1 MTINI
6 TEPTNEQLKPR
17 ITVIGV
23 GGAGCNAVNN
33 MIEAHLEGVEFLV
46 ANTDAQSLANS
57 LTERK
62 VQLGAKLTKGLGAGA
77 KPEIGR
83 QAADESLSNVLE
95 QLEGTHMLFVTA
107 GMGGGTGTGAA
118 PVIAEAARERG
129 ILTVG
134 VVTKPFEYEGIRRT
148 KIADQGIKDLT
159 ESVDTLI
166 VIPNQNLFRIA
177 NKDTTFTEAFK
188 MADAVLYNG
197 VKGVTDLIVKQGR
210 INLDFA
216 DIQTVMLEMGKAM
229 MGTGEAAGE
238 NRAINA
244 AEEAVSNPLLD
255 DTSIENARGVI
266 INISGGEDIKLYEI
280 DEIAAYIKKQC
291 REDVNLIVGNTIEK
305 IEDGKIRV
313 SLLASGIASEN
324 SAEEYA
330 ENYDNNEKFIKPRL
344 VSSRNDEKQ
353 ANNLNAEFIKKSDKK
368 QSDLEDFLSKEVNGD
383 TINNKSNTSLF
394 ESSINNNANS
404 ISEDFFIPS
413 EEVLPNKI
421 KENKTD
427 PFKEADMLNS
437 GIQAKNN
444 ITESIQEAE
453 NNSLISRLNDVKE
466 KALNVGSKAI
476 SMVSEVANKSLE
488 NKFSRKE
495 EAQESV
501 RNDSESS
508 HRVEPSFLGT
518 NNAEIENSSTTLEQP
533 NNINEDSY
541 VNIPSFLKRSRD

>member
-17 ITVIGV
+17 ITVIGI

-46 ANTDAQSLANS
+46 ANTDAQSLASS
-57 LTERK
+57 LTDRQ

-159 ESVDTLI
+159 ASVDTLI
-166 VIPNQNLFRIA
+166 IIPNQNLFRIA

-188 MADAVLYNG
+188 MADEVLYNG

-229 MGTGEAAGE
+229 MGTGEAEGE
-238 NRAINA
+238 DRAIKA
-244 AEEAVSNPLLD
+244 AEIAISNPLLD
-255 DTSIENARGVI
+255 DTSIANARGVI

-280 DEIAAYIKKQC
+280 DEIAAHIKKQC
-291 REDVNLIVGNTIEK
+291 KEDVNLIVGNTIEK

-324 SAEEYA
+324 NGEEYD

-353 ANNLNAEFIKKSDKK
+353 SNTIKAEFGNKIDTK
-368 QSDLEDFLSKEVNGD
+368 QADLEDFLSKEVNGD
-383 TINNKSNTSLF
+383 IFDNQN
-394 ESSINNNANS
+394 SSILSEKNIATS
-404 ISEDFFIPS
+404 ISEDYFIPT
-413 EEVLPNKI
+413 EEVLPNKV
-421 KENKTD
+421 KENTTD
-427 PFKEADMLNS
+427 PFREADVLNADT
-437 GIQAKNN
+437 QAKNN
-444 ITESIQEAE
+444 LKESMEE
-453 NNSLISRLNDVKE
+453 EESNSLISRLANVKDR
-466 KALNVGSKAI
+466 ALNVGSKAM

-488 NKFSRKE
+488 NKFYRKE
-495 EAQESV
+495 ERQEPVSIETE
-501 RNDSESS
+501 NSQ
-508 HRVEPSFLGT
+508 RVEPSFLGI
-518 NNAEIENSSTTLEQP
+518 NNSETASSPAELGKNS
-533 NNINEDSY
+533 NINEDSY
-541 VNIPSFLKRSRD
+541 VNIPSFLKRNRD

>member
-33 MIEAHLEGVEFLV
+33 MIEAQLEGVEFLV
-46 ANTDAQSLANS
+46 ANTDAQSLASS

-83 QAADESLSNVLE
+83 EAADESLSTVLE

-166 VIPNQNLFRIA
+166 IIPNQNLFRIA

-255 DTSIENARGVI
+255 DTSIENAKGVI
-266 INISGGEDIKLYEI
+266 INISGGEDVKLYEI

-313 SLLASGIASEN
+313 SLLASGIAN
-324 SAEEYA
+324 
-330 ENYDNNEKFIKPRL
+330 NNVIDNDKSHDDSEKFIKPRL
-344 VSSRNDEKQ
+344 VASRNDDKQENTIKVANINKAEKKQ
-353 ANNLNAEFIKKSDKK
+353 A
-368 QSDLEDFLSKEVNGD
+368 DLEDFLSKEVNKD
-383 TINNKSNTSLF
+383 IIDNKG
-394 ESSINNNANS
+394 SIKSMNEN
-404 ISEDFFIPS
+404 FFIPS

-421 KENKTD
+421 KDNVTD
-427 PFKEADMLNS
+427 PFKEADMLNAD
-437 GIQAKNN
+437 IQSKSH
-444 ITESIQEAE
+444 ITERIEELES
-453 NNSLISRLNDVKE
+453 NSLISRLTNVKE
-466 KALNVGSKAI
+466 KVLNAGSNAI
-476 SMVSEVANKSLE
+476 SKVSEVANKSLE
-488 NKFSRKE
+488 NKFSRKDE
-495 EAQESV
+495 NQEAIKNETQITQ
-501 RNDSESS
+501 
-508 HRVEPSFLGT
+508 RVEPSFFESSSSKLENT
-518 NNAEIENSSTTLEQP
+518 SAILDQNNNLNENRY
-533 NNINEDSY
+533 D
-541 VNIPSFLKRSRD
+541 NIPSFLKRNKD

>member
-1 MTINI
+1 MTINLI
-6 TEPTNEQLKPR
+6 EPTNEQLKPR

-57 LTERK
+57 LTDRK

-83 QAADESLSNVLE
+83 QAADESLTNVLD

-148 KIADQGIKDLT
+148 RIAEQGIKDLT
-159 ESVDTLI
+159 DAVDTLI
-166 VIPNQNLFRIA
+166 IIPNQNLFRIA

-188 MADAVLYNG
+188 MADEVLYNG

-229 MGTGEAAGE
+229 MGTGEAEGE
-238 NRAINA
+238 DRAIKA
-244 AEEAVSNPLLD
+244 AELAISNPLLD
-255 DTSIENARGVI
+255 DTSILNAKGVI
-266 INISGGEDIKLYEI
+266 INISGGEDVKLYEI
-280 DEIAAYIKKQC
+280 DEIAAHIKKQC
-291 REDVNLIVGNTIEK
+291 KEDVNLIVGNTIEN

-313 SLLASGIASEN
+313 SLLASGISSKEEEEIKN
-324 SAEEYA
+324 AEG
-330 ENYDNNEKFIKPRL
+330 KFVKPRL
-344 VSSRNDEKQ
+344 VSNSEYKNIKSESSIQTNTRQ
-353 ANNLNAEFIKKSDKK
+353 A
-368 QSDLEDFLSKEVNGD
+368 DLEDFLAKEIND
-383 TINNKSNTSLF
+383 TLQENSDITSSDKKINDS
-394 ESSINNNANS
+394 
-404 ISEDFFIPS
+404 DFFIPK
-413 EEVLPNKI
+413 EEVVPS
-421 KENKTD
+421 KEKTLATN
-427 PFKEADMLNS
+427 PFKEADLLNAS
-437 GIQAKNN
+437 GSNTN
-444 ITESIQEAE
+444 SNDESI
-453 NNSLISRLNDVKE
+453 SLISRLSSNVKE
-466 KALNVGSKAI
+466 KAINVGSKAI

-488 NKFSRKE
+488 NKFIKKDEMEDIKSTEFNSKE
-495 EAQESV
+495 
-501 RNDSESS
+501 
-508 HRVEPSFLGT
+508 RVEPSFMSLENNEENKLNAIDNNTTMQDT
-518 NNAEIENSSTTLEQP
+518 NYN
-533 NNINEDSY
+533 
-541 VNIPSFLKRSRD
+541 NIPSFLKRNRD

>member
-1 MTINI
+1 MTINL

-57 LTERK
+57 LTDRQ

-83 QAADESLSNVLE
+83 QAADESLANVLE

-134 VVTKPFEYEGIRRT
+134 VVTKPFEYEGIRRM

-159 ESVDTLI
+159 SSVDTLI
-166 VIPNQNLFRIA
+166 IIPNQNLFRIA

-188 MADAVLYNG
+188 MADEVLYNG

-229 MGTGEAAGE
+229 MGTGEAEGE
-238 NRAINA
+238 DRAINA
-244 AEEAVSNPLLD
+244 AELAISNPLLD
-255 DTSIENARGVI
+255 DTSISNAKGVI

-280 DEIAAYIKKQC
+280 DEIAAHIKKQC
-291 REDVNLIVGNTIEK
+291 RENVNLIVGNTIEK

-313 SLLASGIASEN
+313 SLLASGIAAEN
-324 SAEEYA
+324 SNENEEKL
-330 ENYDNNEKFIKPRL
+330 ENNEEFNKPRL
-344 VSSRNDEKQ
+344 VSSRDNLSEVSAKEKS
-353 ANNLNAEFIKKSDKK
+353 NNNVKSK
-368 QSDLEDFLSKEVNGD
+368 QRDLEDFLSQELKETPDDKEDNALF
-383 TINNKSNTSLF
+383 NKVADK
-394 ESSINNNANS
+394 NNN
-404 ISEDFFIPS
+404 EFFIPKEEAVPNQEKNS
-413 EEVLPNKI
+413 EL
-421 KENKTD
+421 D
-427 PFKEADMLNS
+427 PFKEADVLN
-437 GIQAKNN
+437 ANKEN
-444 ITESIQEAE
+444 ISDLGNKEDDEESV
-453 NNSLISRLNDVKE
+453 SLISRLTNVKE
-466 KALNVGSKAI
+466 KAFNVGSRAI
-476 SMVSEVANKSLE
+476 SIVSEVANKSLD
-488 NKFSRKE
+488 NKINKKE
-495 EAQESV
+495 ENQ
-501 RNDSESS
+501 DSLGIQSEKVS
-508 HRVEPSFLGT
+508 RVEPSFFEQE
-518 NNAEIENSSTTLEQP
+518 NNGDILNSIY
-533 NNINEDSY
+533 NNDQNNDNF
-541 VNIPSFLKRSRD
+541 VNIPSFLKRNKD

>member
-1 MTINI
+1 MTINL

-57 LTERK
+57 LTDRQ

-83 QAADESLSNVLE
+83 QAADESLANVLE

-134 VVTKPFEYEGIRRT
+134 VVTKPFEYEGIRRM

-159 ESVDTLI
+159 SSVDTLI
-166 VIPNQNLFRIA
+166 IIPNQNLFRIA

-188 MADAVLYNG
+188 MADEVLYNG

-229 MGTGEAAGE
+229 MGTGEAEGE
-238 NRAINA
+238 DRAINA
-244 AEEAVSNPLLD
+244 AELAISNPLLD
-255 DTSIENARGVI
+255 DTSISNAKGVI

-280 DEIAAYIKKQC
+280 DEIAAHIKKQC
-291 REDVNLIVGNTIEK
+291 RENVNLIVGNTIEK

-313 SLLASGIASEN
+313 SLLASGIAAEN
-324 SAEEYA
+324 SNENEEKL
-330 ENYDNNEKFIKPRL
+330 ENNEEFNKPRL
-344 VSSRNDEKQ
+344 VSSRDNLSEVSAKEKS
-353 ANNLNAEFIKKSDKK
+353 NNNVKSK
-368 QSDLEDFLSKEVNGD
+368 QRDLEDFLSQELKETPDDKEDNALF
-383 TINNKSNTSLF
+383 NKVADK
-394 ESSINNNANS
+394 NNN
-404 ISEDFFIPS
+404 EFFIPKEEAVPNQEKNS
-413 EEVLPNKI
+413 EL
-421 KENKTD
+421 D
-427 PFKEADMLNS
+427 PFKEADVLN
-437 GIQAKNN
+437 ANKEN
-444 ITESIQEAE
+444 ISDLGNKEDDEESV
-453 NNSLISRLNDVKE
+453 SLISRLTNVKE
-466 KALNVGSKAI
+466 KAFNVGSRAI
-476 SMVSEVANKSLE
+476 SIVSEVANKSLD
-488 NKFSRKE
+488 NKINKKE
-495 EAQESV
+495 ENQ
-501 RNDSESS
+501 DSLGIQSEKVS
-508 HRVEPSFLGT
+508 RVEPSFFEQE
-518 NNAEIENSSTTLEQP
+518 NNGDILNSI
-533 NNINEDSY
+533 NNNDQNNDNF
-541 VNIPSFLKRSRD
+541 VNIPSFLKRNKD

>member
-1 MTINI
+1 MTINL

-57 LTERK
+57 LTDRK

-83 QAADESLSNVLE
+83 QAADESLSNVLD

-148 KIADQGIKDLT
+148 KIAEQGIKDLT
-159 ESVDTLI
+159 DAVDTLI
-166 VIPNQNLFRIA
+166 IIPNQNLFRIA

-188 MADAVLYNG
+188 MADEVLYNG

-229 MGTGEAAGE
+229 MGTGEADGE
-238 NRAINA
+238 DRAIKA
-244 AEEAVSNPLLD
+244 AELAISNPLLD
-255 DTSIENARGVI
+255 DTSIANAKGVI
-266 INISGGEDIKLYEI
+266 INISGGEDVKLYEI
-280 DEIAAYIKKQC
+280 DEIAAHIKKQC
-291 REDVNLIVGNTIEK
+291 KEDVNLIVGNTIEN

-313 SLLASGIASEN
+313 SLLASGISSQEEEEIRNTEN
-324 SAEEYA
+324 
-330 ENYDNNEKFIKPRL
+330 KFIKPRL
-344 VSSRNDEKQ
+344 VSNSENKNIKINSSMQIKTKQ
-353 ANNLNAEFIKKSDKK
+353 A
-368 QSDLEDFLSKEVNGD
+368 DLEDFLSKE
-383 TINNKSNTSLF
+383 INDVLQENSNKS
-394 ESSINNNANS
+394 SIDKKNNDN
-404 ISEDFFIPS
+404 FFIPK
-413 EEVLPNKI
+413 EQVTPNK
-421 KENKTD
+421 EKTLTTN
-427 PFKEADMLNS
+427 PFKEADLLNAS
-437 GIQAKNN
+437 GSNTN
-444 ITESIQEAE
+444 SNDESI
-453 NNSLISRLNDVKE
+453 SLISRLSSNVKE
-466 KALNVGSKAI
+466 KAINVGSKAI
-476 SMVSEVANKSLE
+476 SIVSEVANKSLE
-488 NKFSRKE
+488 NKFMKKDEMEDVKVNEFNSKE
-495 EAQESV
+495 
-501 RNDSESS
+501 
-508 HRVEPSFLGT
+508 RVEPSFVSLEKNEENTLGAID
-518 NNAEIENSSTTLEQP
+518 NNTAMQDNSY
-533 NNINEDSY
+533 N
-541 VNIPSFLKRSRD
+541 NIPSFLKRNRD

>member
-6 TEPTNEQLKPR
+6 IEPTNEQLKPR

-57 LTERK
+57 LTDRK

-83 QAADESLSNVLE
+83 QAADESLSNVLD

-148 KIADQGIKDLT
+148 RIAEQGIKDLT
-159 ESVDTLI
+159 DAVDTLI
-166 VIPNQNLFRIA
+166 IIPNQNLFRIA

-188 MADAVLYNG
+188 MADEVLYNG

-229 MGTGEAAGE
+229 MGTGEADGE
-238 NRAINA
+238 DRAIKA
-244 AEEAVSNPLLD
+244 AELAISNPLLD
-255 DTSIENARGVI
+255 DTSIANAKGVI
-266 INISGGEDIKLYEI
+266 INISGGEDVKLYEI
-280 DEIAAYIKKQC
+280 DEIAAHIKKQC
-291 REDVNLIVGNTIEK
+291 KEDVNLIVGNTIEN

-313 SLLASGIASEN
+313 SLLASGISSHEEDGIINTEN
-324 SAEEYA
+324 
-330 ENYDNNEKFIKPRL
+330 KFVKPRL
-344 VSSRNDEKQ
+344 VSNSENKNIKINSSLQTKTKQ
-353 ANNLNAEFIKKSDKK
+353 A
-368 QSDLEDFLSKEVNGD
+368 DLEDFLSKEIND
-383 TINNKSNTSLF
+383 TMQEKIVKTS
-394 ESSINNNANS
+394 SDKKNYDN
-404 ISEDFFIPS
+404 DFFIPKK
-413 EEVLPNKI
+413 EIKPNKEKI
-421 KENKTD
+421 LATN
-427 PFKEADMLNS
+427 PFKEADLLNAN
-437 GIQAKNN
+437 GNN
-444 ITESIQEAE
+444 TNS
-453 NNSLISRLNDVKE
+453 NDDSVSLISRLSSNVKE
-466 KALNVGSKAI
+466 KAINVGSKAI

-488 NKFSRKE
+488 NKFMKKDEVEDIKTNEFNLKE
-495 EAQESV
+495 
-501 RNDSESS
+501 
-508 HRVEPSFLGT
+508 RVEPSFTSLDK
-518 NNAEIENSSTTLEQP
+518 NEENSLNAIDNKTTIQ
-533 NNINEDSY
+533 DTSY
-541 VNIPSFLKRSRD
+541 NNIPSFLKRNRD

>member
-1 MTINI
+1 MTLNI

-33 MIEAHLEGVEFLV
+33 MIEAHLDGVEFLV

-57 LTERK
+57 LTDRK

-83 QAADESLSNVLE
+83 QAADESLSNVLD

-148 KIADQGIKDLT
+148 RIAEQGIKDLT
-159 ESVDTLI
+159 DSVDTLI
-166 VIPNQNLFRIA
+166 IIPNQNLFRIA

-188 MADAVLYNG
+188 MADEVLYNG

-229 MGTGEAAGE
+229 MGTGEADGE
-238 NRAINA
+238 DRAIKA
-244 AEEAVSNPLLD
+244 AELAISNPLLD
-255 DTSIENARGVI
+255 DTSISNAKGVI

-280 DEIAAYIKKQC
+280 DEIAAHIKKQC
-291 REDVNLIVGNTIEK
+291 KEDVNLIVGNTIEN

-313 SLLASGIASEN
+313 SLLASGIS
-324 SAEEYA
+324 SKEE
-330 ENYDNNEKFIKPRL
+330 EEMKNIESKFVKPRL
-344 VSSRNDEKQ
+344 VSNSENKSLKNNPPIKMKTKQ
-353 ANNLNAEFIKKSDKK
+353 A
-368 QSDLEDFLSKEVNGD
+368 DLEDFLSKE
-383 TINNKSNTSLF
+383 INNALLEKNDL
-394 ESSINNNANS
+394 SSS
-404 ISEDFFIPS
+404 DKKTDDRDFFIPKK
-413 EEVLPNKI
+413 EIMPNKDKI
-421 KENKTD
+421 SPTN
-427 PFKEADMLNS
+427 PFKEADLLNAS
-437 GIQAKNN
+437 VDSTNSNN
-444 ITESIQEAE
+444 EE
-453 NNSLISRLNDVKE
+453 NISLISRLSSNVKE
-466 KALNVGSKAI
+466 KAINVGSKAM

-488 NKFSRKE
+488 NTFIKKDQIEDTNKDTEFDSKE
-495 EAQESV
+495 
-501 RNDSESS
+501 
-508 HRVEPSFLGT
+508 RVEPSFMG
-518 NNAEIENSSTTLEQP
+518 LEQ
-533 NNINEDSY
+533 NDDSILNTIDNHNTTIHDTNY
-541 VNIPSFLKRSRD
+541 NNIPSFLKRNRD

>member
-1 MTINI
+1 MTINL

-33 MIEAHLEGVEFLV
+33 MIEAELEGVEFLV
-46 ANTDAQSLANS
+46 ANTDAQSLASS
-57 LTERK
+57 LTKRK

-83 QAADESLSNVLE
+83 EAADESLSTVLE

-166 VIPNQNLFRIA
+166 IIPNQNLFRIA

-229 MGTGEAAGE
+229 MGTGEATGE

-266 INISGGEDIKLYEI
+266 INISGGEDVKLYEI

-313 SLLASGIASEN
+313 SLLASGIAAE
-324 SAEEYA
+324 SAIDNNK
-330 ENYDNNEKFIKPRL
+330 NYDDNEKFIKPRL
-344 VSSRNDEKQ
+344 VSSRKDNRQDSTIKVATISKEEKKQ
-353 ANNLNAEFIKKSDKK
+353 A
-368 QSDLEDFLSKEVNGD
+368 DLEDFLSKEVNRD
-383 TINNKSNTSLF
+383 IVDNTD
-394 ESSINNNANS
+394 NDR
-404 ISEDFFIPS
+404 SENENFFIPS
-413 EEVLPNKI
+413 EEVLPNKV
-421 KENKTD
+421 KDSRAD
-427 PFKEADMLNS
+427 PFKEADMLNADM
-437 GIQAKNN
+437 QANSN
-444 ITESIQEAE
+444 TTERMEEEE
-453 NNSLISRLNDVKE
+453 NNSLISRLTNVKE
-466 KALNVGSKAI
+466 KVLNAGSNAI
-476 SMVSEVANKSLE
+476 SMVSEAANKSLE
-488 NKFSRKE
+488 SKFSRKE
-495 EAQESV
+495 ENQEAIKSDTES
-501 RNDSESS
+501 RN
-508 HRVEPSFLGT
+508 RVEPSFL
-518 NNAEIENSSTTLEQP
+518 ESSSSKLETTSTILDQS
-533 NNINEDSY
+533 NNINEHSY
-541 VNIPSFLKRSRD
+541 DNIPSFLKRNRD

>member
-1 MTINI
+1 MTINL
-6 TEPTNEQLKPR
+6 TEPINEHLKPR

-57 LTERK
+57 LTDRK

-83 QAADESLSNVLE
+83 QAADESLSNVLD

-148 KIADQGIKDLT
+148 KIAEQGIKDMT
-159 ESVDTLI
+159 DAVDTLI
-166 VIPNQNLFRIA
+166 IIPNQNLFRIA

-188 MADAVLYNG
+188 MADEVLYNG

-229 MGTGEAAGE
+229 MGTGESDGE
-238 NRAINA
+238 DRAIKA
-244 AEEAVSNPLLD
+244 AELAISNPLLD
-255 DTSIENARGVI
+255 DTSILNAKGVI
-266 INISGGEDIKLYEI
+266 INISGGEDVKLYEI
-280 DEIAAYIKKQC
+280 DEIAAHIKKQC
-291 REDVNLIVGNTIEK
+291 KEDVNLIVGNTIEN

-313 SLLASGIASEN
+313 SLLASGISSQNEEEIKNTAS
-324 SAEEYA
+324 
-330 ENYDNNEKFIKPRL
+330 KFVKPRL
-344 VSSRNDEKQ
+344 VSNSENK
-353 ANNLNAEFIKKSDKK
+353 NLKINSSVQTDTK
-368 QSDLEDFLSKEVNGD
+368 QSDLEDFLSREINDALVDNKGQTSSDKKVND
-383 TINNKSNTSLF
+383 S
-394 ESSINNNANS
+394 
-404 ISEDFFIPS
+404 DFFIPKK
-413 EEVLPNKI
+413 EVVPD
-421 KENKTD
+421 KETTLTTN
-427 PFKEADMLNS
+427 PFKEADLLNANGNNTNS
-437 GIQAKNN
+437 GDEN
-444 ITESIQEAE
+444 I
-453 NNSLISRLNDVKE
+453 SLISRLSSNVKE
-466 KALNVGSKAI
+466 KAMNVGSKAM

-488 NKFSRKE
+488 NKFIKKDQIENSKASEFNSKE
-495 EAQESV
+495 
-501 RNDSESS
+501 
-508 HRVEPSFLGT
+508 RVEPSFVDLEK
-518 NNAEIENSSTTLEQP
+518 NDENI
-533 NNINEDSY
+533 INSIDRQNTAIQDSNY
-541 VNIPSFLKRSRD
+541 NNIPSFLKRNRD

>member
-33 MIEAHLEGVEFLV
+33 MIEAQLEGVEFLV
-46 ANTDAQSLANS
+46 ANTDAQSLASS

-83 QAADESLSNVLE
+83 EAADESLSTVLE

-166 VIPNQNLFRIA
+166 IIPNQNLFRIA

-229 MGTGEAAGE
+229 MGTGEATGE

-255 DTSIENARGVI
+255 DTSIENAKGVI

-313 SLLASGIASEN
+313 SLLASGIV
-324 SAEEYA
+324 AESTLGK
-330 ENYDNNEKFIKPRL
+330 NKNHDDNEKFIKPRL
-344 VSSRNDEKQ
+344 VSSNIDDKQENTMKVANINKEEKKQ
-353 ANNLNAEFIKKSDKK
+353 A
-368 QSDLEDFLSKEVNGD
+368 DLEDFLSKEVNRD
-383 TINNKSNTSLF
+383 IIDNKDSDRSMN
-394 ESSINNNANS
+394 EN
-404 ISEDFFIPS
+404 FFIPS
-413 EEVLPNKI
+413 EEVLPNKV
-421 KENKTD
+421 KDNRTD
-427 PFKEADMLNS
+427 PFKEADMLNADV
-437 GIQAKNN
+437 QANSN
-444 ITESIQEAE
+444 ILEKIEEVE
-453 NNSLISRLNDVKE
+453 NNSLISRLTNVKE
-466 KALNVGSKAI
+466 KVLNAGSNAI
-476 SMVSEVANKSLE
+476 SKVSEVANKSLE

-495 EAQESV
+495 ENQEAIKS
-501 RNDSESS
+501 NTDSSN
-508 HRVEPSFLGT
+508 RVEPSFLD
-518 NNAEIENSSTTLEQP
+518 SSSSKLESTSAILDQN
-533 NNINEDSY
+533 NNINEHSY
-541 VNIPSFLKRSRD
+541 DNIPSFLKRNKD

>member
-1 MTINI
+1 MTINL

-33 MIEAHLEGVEFLV
+33 MIEAHLDGVEFLV

-57 LTERK
+57 LTDRK

-83 QAADESLSNVLE
+83 QAADESLSNVLD

-148 KIADQGIKDLT
+148 KIAEQGIKDLT
-159 ESVDTLI
+159 DAVDTLI
-166 VIPNQNLFRIA
+166 IIPNQNLFRIA

-188 MADAVLYNG
+188 MADEVLYNG

-229 MGTGEAAGE
+229 MGTGEADGE
-238 NRAINA
+238 DRAIKA
-244 AEEAVSNPLLD
+244 AELAISNPLLD
-255 DTSIENARGVI
+255 DTSISNAKGVI

-280 DEIAAYIKKQC
+280 DEIAAHIKKQC
-291 REDVNLIVGNTIEK
+291 KEDVNLIVGNTIEN

-313 SLLASGIASEN
+313 SLLASGIS
-324 SAEEYA
+324 SQKEE
-330 ENYDNNEKFIKPRL
+330 EIKNNENKFVKPRL
-344 VSSRNDEKQ
+344 VSNSENNRIQKNSSIKMKTKQ
-353 ANNLNAEFIKKSDKK
+353 A
-368 QSDLEDFLSKEVNGD
+368 DLEDFLSKEINEALLEKNNQLVLNE
-383 TINNKSNTSLF
+383 NNKDN
-394 ESSINNNANS
+394 
-404 ISEDFFIPS
+404 DFFIPK
-413 EEVLPNKI
+413 EEVTPS
-421 KENKTD
+421 KEKTLTTN
-427 PFKEADMLNS
+427 PFKEADLLNAS
-437 GIQAKNN
+437 GGNTDHEDEN
-444 ITESIQEAE
+444 I
-453 NNSLISRLNDVKE
+453 SLISRLSSNVKE
-466 KALNVGSKAI
+466 KAINVGSKAM
-476 SMVSEVANKSLE
+476 SMVSEVANKSLDNRFIKKDQIE
-488 NKFSRKE
+488 DAKPNELNIKE
-495 EAQESV
+495 
-501 RNDSESS
+501 
-508 HRVEPSFLGT
+508 RVEPSFMSHEKNDENVLNT
-518 NNAEIENSSTTLEQP
+518 VDNHNATIQDTDYN
-533 NNINEDSY
+533 
-541 VNIPSFLKRSRD
+541 NIPSFLKRNRD